1 MPLRARAFAGT
12 STKCKI
18 EMKAS
23 ISGGSPTAETE
34 HEDGGGQRQ
43 EPRSGILPG
52 RSKNPGSLA
61 D

>member
-1 MPLRARAFAGT
+1 MPLWAQASVGT
-12 STKCKI
+12 STTWKI

-43 EPRSGILPG
+43 EPRPGILPG